1 MILFITPQNKEAYQ
15 DVLKKTYEIRKKV
28 FVDKLKWDLKC
39 QGAYEIDQFDHERA
53 HYLIYVDVHEEVKGC
68 MRLMPTTET
77 NLTQDIFGEY
87 VPKHLRTKNCKVWEA
102 SRFCIAPENSTAK
115 ATQEGTYEIYTAME
129 EFAVINGIEK
139 ILFVAS
145 KPVERL
151 MNQIGRSYV
160 RVSEYFSTGD
170 SMAFIGTFNSNEAQI
185 CSLIYNGNLNPFYH
199 LNSLII

>member
-1 MILFITPQNKEAYQ
+1 
-15 DVLKKTYEIRKKV
+15 
-28 FVDKLKWDLKC
+28 
-39 QGAYEIDQFDHERA
+39 
-53 HYLIYVDVHEEVKGC
+53 
-68 MRLMPTTET
+68 
-77 NLTQDIFGEY
+77 
-87 VPKHLRTKNCKVWEA
+87 
-102 SRFCIAPENSTAK
+102 
-115 ATQEGTYEIYTAME
+115 ME